1 MRFMVRQFW
10 CRLWLET
17 ARQHDLNPWWRHQM
31 GTFSVLLAICAG
43 YSPVTGEFPAQ
54 RPVAP
59 SCVVFF
65 DLSLNIRLS
74 NHWWGWS
81 IETLSRPL
89 WRHCNTVLTEISVAR
104 WLHYTSRGWYSPRN
118 VTLCSYLPSAPHHIP
133 RGNTAW
139 WSRNPPE
146 NEVSPDNS
154 KAMHFQR
161 SNAYNYLAAYKRT
174 DGIFLSEIGC
184 VIFNW

>member
-174 DGIFLSEIGC
+174 DGNFLSEIGC